1 MNTPIKAAEAT
12 VPAQNVEK
20 TTGNTENKT
29 AAPEEKKKV
38 EVTTPAPVPVK

>member
-29 AAPEEKKKV
+29 AAPEEKKV
-38 EVTTPAPVPVK
+38 EVTNPAPVPVK